1 MKTKIILNPNAN
13 TVYLSGQKNKANL
26 DCEMIKRAV
35 IDCHLVIDKI
45 LKDIPVDVFSILG
58 MRNLSAF
65 VGELFAK
72 SLEAESKG
80 GFKSNPHQDGYPDLL
95 LLDKYGKKLWDNL
108 QSKGEL
114 RAKAPFSPF
123 SNGGIE
129 VKATCG
135 SVPTP
140 KEAAKRGME
149 KPSMGDTRIDVLK
162 GYDWK
167 AHHRET
173 NNLLGLLWDF
183 DEKRSPRIVAVFFGN
198 NLTENDWGKIVQPKE
213 GGGRTTSVSIMPRA
227 AVKKMYENWLLVIDD
242 NKYKDFINKHN
253 KGNLIK

>member
-1 MKTKIILNPNAN
+1 MTKKIIINEFAN
-13 TVYLSGQKNKANL
+13 TNYLSGSNNEASL
-26 DCEMIKRAV
+26 CCDMVKRAV
-35 IDCHLVIDKI
+35 IDCHIVVDKI
-45 LKDIPVDVFSILG
+45 LDDIPVDVFSILG

-65 VGELFAK
+65 IGEIFAK
-72 SLEAESKG
+72 SLESESNG
-80 GFKSNPHQDGYPDLL
+80 LLKSNPHQDGYPDLL
-95 LLDKYGKKLWDNL
+95 LLDEVGQGLWDQL
-108 QSKGEL
+108 EIRGEL

-123 SNGGIE
+123 GNGGIE

-140 KEAAKRGME
+140 KEAAKKGLE
-149 KPSMGDTRIDVLK
+149 KPGMGDTRIDVLK

-183 DEKRSPRIVAVFFGN
+183 DEKRSPRIISVFFGN

-227 AVKKMYENWLLVIDD
+227 GVKKMYDNWLLILDD
-242 NKYKDFINKHN
+242 YRYKAFLNKYNKSD
-253 KGNLIK
+253 LIE